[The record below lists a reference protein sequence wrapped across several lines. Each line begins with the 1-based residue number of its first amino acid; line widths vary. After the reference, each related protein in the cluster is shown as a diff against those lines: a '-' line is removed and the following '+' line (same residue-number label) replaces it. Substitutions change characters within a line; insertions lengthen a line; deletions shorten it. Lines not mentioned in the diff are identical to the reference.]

1 MPYLKPTLFWHAR
14 GFRRPSKR
22 SLAKGVIVLF
32 YKPLTG
38 LIIILVLVMT
48 QGCAF
53 SRGTLGDD
61 ISSESVLAIKKDTTT
76 KTEVLSLLGAP
87 DRLLQVNGRD
97 VFQYYRY
104 DAKVGSLLLI
114 LVNFSRISIKS
125 DDLFV
130 ILNREG
136 IVEDVI
142 LSKRTDGMEFR
153 FWPFGQ

>member
-1 MPYLKPTLFWHAR
+1 MIFH
-14 GFRRPSKR
+14 
-22 SLAKGVIVLF
+22 
-32 YKPLTG
+32 KPLART
-38 LIIILVLVMT
+38 IIVVALLML

-61 ISSESVLAIKKDTTT
+61 INADSVAAIKKATTT
-76 KTEVLSLLGAP
+76 KAEVLSLLGAP

-114 LVNFSRISIKS
+114 LVNFSRVSVKS
-125 DDLFV
+125 DDLFI
-130 ILNREG
+130 ILNGQG

-142 LSKRTDGMEFR
+142 LSKRTDGLEFR
-153 FWPFGQ
+153 FWPFGK

>member
-1 MPYLKPTLFWHAR
+1 MLF
-14 GFRRPSKR
+14 F
-22 SLAKGVIVLF
+22 
-32 YKPLTG
+32 KPLIGT
-38 LIIILVLVMT
+38 IIVLVLVLT

-53 SRGTLGDD
+53 NRGTLGDD
-61 ISSESVLAIKKDTTT
+61 IRPEAVAAIKKATTT
-76 KTEVLSLLGAP
+76 KAEVLSLLGAP

-104 DAKVGSLLLI
+104 DAKAGSLLLI
-114 LVNFSRISIKS
+114 VINFSRLSIKS

-142 LSKRTDGMEFR
+142 SSKRTDGLEFR
-153 FWPFGQ
+153 FWPFGE

>member
-1 MPYLKPTLFWHAR
+1 VLFLKPLS
-14 GFRRPSKR
+14 G
-22 SLAKGVIVLF
+22 IV
-32 YKPLTG
+32 
-38 LIIILVLVMT
+38 IILALVMT

-53 SRGTLGDD
+53 SRGTIGEE
-61 ISSESVLAIKKDTTT
+61 IKSESVAEIKKATST
-76 KTEVLSLLGAP
+76 KADVLALLGAP

-114 LVNFSRISIKS
+114 LINFSRVSVKS

-142 LSKRTDGMEFR
+142 LSKRTEGLAFR
-153 FWPFGQ
+153 FWPFGE

>member
-1 MPYLKPTLFWHAR
+1 MILR
-14 GFRRPSKR
+14 R
-22 SLAKGVIVLF
+22 SLLLLTAAVL
-32 YKPLTG
+32 LC
-38 LIIILVLVMT
+38 

-53 SRGTLGDD
+53 NRGTLGDD
-61 ISSESVLAIKKDTTT
+61 IKQEAVTAINKTTTT
-76 KTEVLSLLGAP
+76 KAEVLSLLGAP
-87 DRLLQVNGRD
+87 DRILQVNGRD

-104 DAKVGSLLLI
+104 DAKAGSLLLI

-142 LSKRTDGMEFR
+142 SSRRTDGLEFR
-153 FWPFGQ
+153 FWPFGD

>member
-1 MPYLKPTLFWHAR
+1 MA
-14 GFRRPSKR
+14 
-22 SLAKGVIVLF
+22 V
-32 YKPLTG
+32 G
-38 LIIILVLVMT
+38 LLV

-61 ISSESVLAIKKDTTT
+61 IGSEAVAAIKKGTTT
-76 KTEVLSLLGAP
+76 KAEMLALLGAP

-114 LVNFSRISIKS
+114 IINFSRFSIKS

-136 IVEDVI
+136 IVEDII
-142 LSKRTDGMEFR
+142 LSKRTDGLEFR
-153 FWPFGQ
+153 FWPFGE

>member
-1 MPYLKPTLFWHAR
+1 MPLVRALGIA
-14 GFRRPSKR
+14 
-22 SLAKGVIVLF
+22 LL
-32 YKPLTG
+32 G
-38 LIIILVLVMT
+38 LMLT

-53 SRGTLGDD
+53 SRGTLGDEIKSD
-61 ISSESVLAIKKDTTT
+61 AIASIKKGAST
-76 KTEVLSLLGAP
+76 KAEVLTLLGAP

-104 DAKVGSLLLI
+104 DAKAGSLLLI
-114 LVNFSRISIKS
+114 VVNFSRLSVKS

-142 LSKRTDGMEFR
+142 SSKRTDGMEFR
-153 FWPFGQ
+153 FWPFGD

>member
-1 MPYLKPTLFWHAR
+1 MF
-14 GFRRPSKR
+14 F
-22 SLAKGVIVLF
+22 F
-32 YKPLTG
+32 KPLSG
-38 LIIILVLVMT
+38 IVIILALVMT

-53 SRGTLGDD
+53 SRGTIGEE
-61 ISSESVLAIKKDTTT
+61 IKSESVAEIKKATST
-76 KTEVLSLLGAP
+76 KADVLALLGAP

-114 LVNFSRISIKS
+114 LINFSRVSVKS

-142 LSKRTDGMEFR
+142 LSKRTEGLAFR
-153 FWPFGQ
+153 FWPFGE

>member
-1 MPYLKPTLFWHAR
+1 LKPILFWHAQR
-14 GFRRPSKR
+14 FKGSTNR

-32 YKPLTG
+32 FNPLAG
-38 LIIILVLVMT
+38 VVIVLALVMT

-53 SRGTLGDD
+53 SRGTLGED
-61 ISSESVLAIKKDTTT
+61 IRSESVAAIKKDTTT
-76 KTEVLSLLGAP
+76 KAEVLSLLGAP

-114 LVNFSRISIKS
+114 LINFSRVSIKS

-130 ILNREG
+130 ILNRDG

-142 LSKRTDGMEFR
+142 LSKRTDGLEFR
-153 FWPFGQ
+153 FWPFGE

>member
-1 MPYLKPTLFWHAR
+1 MDFVKLVI
-14 GFRRPSKR
+14 G
-22 SLAKGVIVLF
+22 LA
-32 YKPLTG
+32 
-38 LIIILVLVMT
+38 LVVALG

-61 ISSESVLAIKKDTTT
+61 IRKEAVASIQKGATT
-76 KTEVLSLLGAP
+76 KDAVLTLLGAP
-87 DRLLQVNGRD
+87 DRVLQVNGRD

-104 DAKVGSLLLI
+104 DAKAGSLLLI
-114 LVNFSRISIKS
+114 LINFSRLSIKS

-142 LSKRTDGMEFR
+142 FSKRTDGLAFR
-153 FWPFGQ
+153 FWPFGD

>member
-1 MPYLKPTLFWHAR
+1 MMLRGLLLFFMTG
-14 GFRRPSKR
+14 GF
-22 SLAKGVIVLF
+22 LL
-32 YKPLTG
+32 
-38 LIIILVLVMT
+38 

-53 SRGTLGDD
+53 SRGTLGEE
-61 ISSESVLAIKKDTTT
+61 ISSEAIAAITRGTTT
-76 KTEVLSLLGAP
+76 KAEVLERLGAP

-114 LVNFSRISIKS
+114 VLNFSRFSVKS

-130 ILNREG
+130 IVNRDG

-142 LSKRTDGMEFR
+142 ASRRTDALEFR
-153 FWPFGQ
+153 FWPFGK

>member
-1 MPYLKPTLFWHAR
+1 VLFV
-14 GFRRPSKR
+14 KQ
-22 SLAKGVIVLF
+22 LASIIIVLA
-32 YKPLTG
+32 
-38 LIIILVLVMT
+38 LILL

-53 SRGTLGDD
+53 NRGTLGDD
-61 ISSESVLAIKKDTTT
+61 IRPEAVAAIKKTATT
-76 KTEVLSLLGAP
+76 KAEVLSLLGAP

-104 DAKVGSLLLI
+104 DAKAGSLLLI
-114 LVNFSRISIKS
+114 IINFSRLSIKS

-142 LSKRTDGMEFR
+142 SSKRTDGLEFR
-153 FWPFGQ
+153 FWPFGE

>member
-1 MPYLKPTLFWHAR
+1 MLFFKP
-14 GFRRPSKR
+14 
-22 SLAKGVIVLF
+22 LAGIVIV
-32 YKPLTG
+32 
-38 LIIILVLVMT
+38 LVLVMA
-48 QGCAF
+48 QGCAL
-53 SRGTLGDD
+53 SRGTLGED
-61 ISSESVLAIKKDTTT
+61 IKSESVEAIKKATTT
-76 KTEVLSLLGAP
+76 KAEVLALLGAP

-114 LVNFSRISIKS
+114 IINFSRVSVKS

-142 LSKRTDGMEFR
+142 SSKRTDGLEFR
-153 FWPFGQ
+153 FWPFGE

>member
-1 MPYLKPTLFWHAR
+1 VLLF
-14 GFRRPSKR
+14 
-22 SLAKGVIVLF
+22 
-32 YKPLTG
+32 KPLAG
-38 LIIILVLVMT
+38 IIIALMIT

-61 ISSESVLAIKKDTTT
+61 ISSESVDAIKKATTT
-76 KTEVLSLLGAP
+76 KAEVLALLGAP

-114 LVNFSRISIKS
+114 LINFSRVSIKS

-130 ILNREG
+130 ILNRDG

-142 LSKRTDGMEFR
+142 LSKRTEGMNFR
-153 FWPFGQ
+153 FWPFGE

>member
-1 MPYLKPTLFWHAR
+1 MI
-14 GFRRPSKR
+14 FRR
-22 SLAKGVIVLF
+22 SLL
-32 YKPLTG
+32 LML
-38 LIIILVLVMT
+38 LILLL

-61 ISSESVLAIKKDTTT
+61 IKSEAVAAIKKATTT
-76 KTEVLSLLGAP
+76 KAEVLSLLGAP

-104 DAKVGSLLLI
+104 DAKAGSLLLI
-114 LVNFSRISIKS
+114 IINFSRLTVKS

-142 LSKRTDGMEFR
+142 SSKRTDGLEFR
-153 FWPFGQ
+153 FWPFGE

>member
-1 MPYLKPTLFWHAR
+1 MLL
-14 GFRRPSKR
+14 
-22 SLAKGVIVLF
+22 

-114 LVNFSRISIKS
+114 LVNFSRMSIKS

>member
-1 MPYLKPTLFWHAR
+1 
-14 GFRRPSKR
+14 
-22 SLAKGVIVLF
+22 VLF
-32 YKPLTG
+32 FKPLIGT
-38 LIIILVLVMT
+38 IIVLVLVLT

-53 SRGTLGDD
+53 NRGTLGDD
-61 ISSESVLAIKKDTTT
+61 IRPEAVAAIKKATTT
-76 KTEVLSLLGAP
+76 KAEVLSLLGAP

-104 DAKVGSLLLI
+104 DAKAGSLLLI
-114 LVNFSRISIKS
+114 VINFSRLSIKS

-142 LSKRTDGMEFR
+142 SSKRTDGLEFR
-153 FWPFGQ
+153 FWPFGE